1 MRSATPKVLHP
12 ICGREIVGI
21 VVDNVLQAGLGPVVV
36 VTPPDGAGIR
46 GALGDTVLYAE
57 QSEPR
62 GTGHAANQ
70 ARDLLPDKET
80 IVVIAGDIP
89 LVGPETLRKLV
100 EHHSVSDAVLTV
112 LTSTLT
118 DPAGLGRV
126 VRSADGRI
134 TAIVEERVADPE
146 TLAVREVNSG
156 VYCAAATWLWESLPE
171 LKASAVG
178 EVFLTDLV
186 ALASADGLVVES
198 IQTEDGDEGLGVN
211 NLIELATVQGVLQ
224 KRIRERWMAE
234 GVSMPDPGSVYID
247 YSATIGQDSII
258 LPNSHVKGRTKIGR
272 RCEIG
277 PNTIVADSLIGSDC
291 KIVAS
296 VLSEAT
302 LEDRVDVGP
311 FSHLRPGAH
320 LESEVYIGNYAEV
333 KNSRLGR
340 GTKSGHFSYIGDADV
355 GRNVNIGAGTITCN
369 FDGEKKNRTV
379 IEDDV
384 SIGSDTMLV
393 APVTVGARS
402 FTGAGSVVNKDVP
415 PDYGAIGVPARI
427 FPKKDG
433 ARSSSPAE

>member
-12 ICGREIVGI
+12 ICGREMVGI
-21 VVDNVLQAGLGPVVV
+21 VVDNVLHAGLGPVVV
-36 VTPPDGAGIR
+36 VAPPDAAGIR
-46 GALGDTVLYAE
+46 IALGDSVLYAE
-57 QSEPR
+57 QAEPR
-62 GTGHAANQ
+62 GTGHAAMQ
-70 ARDLLPDKET
+70 AQDLLANEET
-80 IVVIAGDIP
+80 VVMLTGDIP
-89 LVGPETLRKLV
+89 LVDSRTLRKLV
-100 EHHSVSDAVLTV
+100 QRHAVSGAILTV

-134 TAIVEERVADPE
+134 TAIIEERVADRE
-146 TLAVREVNSG
+146 VLAVPEVNAG
-156 VYCAAATWLWESLPE
+156 VYCARGAWLWESLPK
-171 LKASAVG
+171 LKPSTAG

-186 ALASADGLVVES
+186 ALAAANGSIVES
-198 IQTEDGDEGLGVN
+198 VQAADANEAMGVN

-258 LPNSHVKGRTKIGR
+258 LPNSHVKGHTKIGR

-296 VLSEAT
+296 VVEEAT
-302 LEDRVDVGP
+302 LEEKVDVGP

-320 LESEVYIGNYAEV
+320 LESEVHIGNYAEV

-340 GTKSGHFSYIGDADV
+340 GTRSGHFSYIGDADV

-369 FDGEKKNRTV
+369 YDGEKKNRTV

-402 FTGAGSVVNKDVP
+402 YTGAGSVVNRDVP
-415 PDYGAIGVPARI
+415 PDYGAIGVPARV

-433 ARSSSPAE
+433 TSRQKTG

>member
-21 VVDNVLQAGLGPVVV
+21 VVDNVLHAGLGPVVV

-46 GALGDTVLYAE
+46 NALGDSVLYAE
-57 QSEPR
+57 QSEPL
-62 GTGHAANQ
+62 GTGDAANQ
-70 ARDLLPDKET
+70 ARDLLPDEET
-80 IVVIAGDIP
+80 IVMLAGDVP
-89 LVGPETLRKLV
+89 LVGPTSLHKLV
-100 EHHSVSDAVLTV
+100 QQHAVSGAVLTV

-134 TAIVEERVADPE
+134 TAIIEEQVADHDV
-146 TLAVREVNSG
+146 LAVREVNSG
-156 VYCAAATWLWESLPE
+156 VYCASAAWLWQSLPK

-186 ALASADGLVVES
+186 AMAVAEGLVVES
-198 IQTEDGDEGLGVN
+198 VQTADGNEALGVN
-211 NLIELATVQGVLQ
+211 NLIELAAVQEVLQ

-234 GVSMPDPGSVYID
+234 GVSMPDPGTVYID
-247 YSATIGQDSII
+247 YFATIGQDSII
-258 LPNSHVKGRTKIGR
+258 LPNSHVKGQTKIGQ

-296 VLSEAT
+296 VVEEAT
-302 LEDRVDVGP
+302 LEDRVHVGP
-311 FSHLRPGAH
+311 FSHLRPGSH
-320 LESEVYIGNYAEV
+320 LESEVHIGNYAEV
-333 KNSRLGR
+333 KNSRLR
-340 GTKSGHFSYIGDADV
+340 KGTRSGHFSYIGDADV
-355 GRNVNIGAGTITCN
+355 GRNVNIGAGSITCN
-369 FDGEKKNRTV
+369 YDGEKKNRTV

-402 FTGAGSVVNKDVP
+402 YTGAGSVVNRDVP
-415 PDYGAIGVPARI
+415 PDYGAVGVPARI
-427 FPKKDG
+427 FPKKN
-433 ARSSSPAE
+433 ASSRQKTG

>member
-21 VVDNVLQAGLGPVVV
+21 VVDNVLDAGLGPVVV
-36 VTPPDGAGIR
+36 VTPPDGDGIR
-46 GALGDTVLYAE
+46 NALGDSVLYAE
-57 QSEPR
+57 QSKPL

-70 ARDLLPDKET
+70 ARDLLPDEET
-80 IVVIAGDIP
+80 IVMLAGDIP
-89 LVGPETLRKLV
+89 LVGPKSLQKLV
-100 EHHSVSDAVLTV
+100 QRHAVSGAVLTV

-118 DPAGLGRV
+118 DPVGLGRV
-126 VRSADGRI
+126 VRSGDGRI
-134 TAIVEERVADPE
+134 TAIIEEKVADSEILSFP
-146 TLAVREVNSG
+146 EVNSG
-156 VYCAAATWLWESLPE
+156 VYCASAAWLWESLPK
-171 LKASAVG
+171 LKTSAIG

-186 ALASADGLVVES
+186 ALAAADGLVVES
-198 IQTEDGDEGLGVN
+198 VQTADGNEALGVN
-211 NLIELATVQGVLQ
+211 NLIELATVQQVLQ

-247 YSATIGQDSII
+247 YFATIGQDSII
-258 LPNSHVKGRTKIGR
+258 LPNSHVKGQTKIGR

-296 VLSEAT
+296 VVEEAT

-320 LESEVYIGNYAEV
+320 LESEVHIGNYAEV

-355 GRNVNIGAGTITCN
+355 GRNVNIGAGAITCN
-369 FDGEKKNRTV
+369 YDGEKKNRTV

-402 FTGAGSVVNKDVP
+402 FTGAGSVVNRDVP

-427 FPKKDG
+427 FPKKNG
-433 ARSSSPAE
+433 NSRQKTG